1 MDHNKLWKILKERGI
16 TDHLTCILR
25 NLYAGQEATVRTGHG
40 TTDWF
45 QIGKGVCQACVLS
58 PCLFNLY
65 AEYIIRNAKLD
76 EAQAG
81 IKIARRNINN
91 LKYADDTTLMAE
103 SEEELKSLLM
113 KVKEDSEKAG
123 LKLNIKKN

>member
-1 MDHNKLWKILKERGI
+1 MRI
-16 TDHLTCILR
+16 TDHLTCLLR

-45 QIGKGVCQACVLS
+45 QIEKGVCQVYILS

-65 AEYIIRNAKLD
+65 TEYIIRNAGLD

-81 IKIARRNINN
+81 IKIARRNSNN
-91 LKYADDTTLMAE
+91 LRYADDTTLMAE
-103 SEEELKSLLM
+103 SEEELKSLL
-113 KVKEDSEKAG
+113 
-123 LKLNIKKN
+123 KK